1 MDYAVHYDHPH
12 DPPNPNCCACFRELE
27 KAAQTVANSRKATE
41 QALVEALK
49 ENQELRA
56 QLAAPK
62 EYQQWV
68 TEARV
73 EGYAQA
79 HADVGVK
86 IVQAVEPYV
95 RELAALRDS
104 YDKLVSSLEAKQ
116 QAVLQD
122 EHDKLVERHN
132 RLWSAAYAA
141 LFQLEAEEYTWARES
156 LREFFS

>member
-27 KAAQTVANSRKATE
+27 E
-41 QALVEALK
+41 QAKLLAESCRSFQAELTGQLKANHALQK
-49 ENQELRA
+49 

-141 LFQLEAEEYTWARES
+141 LFQLEAEEYPWARES